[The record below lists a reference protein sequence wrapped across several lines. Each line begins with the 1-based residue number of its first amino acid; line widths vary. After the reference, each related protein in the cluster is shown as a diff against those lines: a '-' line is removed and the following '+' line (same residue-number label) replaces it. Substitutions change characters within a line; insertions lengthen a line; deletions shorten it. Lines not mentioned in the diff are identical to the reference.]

1 MGITSSGRVA
11 YSTLLL
17 VRSPPP
23 FPAPS
28 ATLRWIWRQRRAV
41 AQAIPLETS
50 QSVDSALTG
59 APKPPTHPTTTRRD
73 TKLRAS
79 PTAALTSALGA
90 QRWRTR
96 LAAAKAVSP
105 VTSRTSRP
113 SSRLRSR
120 SSTDGSSP
128 TASPASVPRLPSP
141 LPLSAWPKSRVA
153 LRYTRASSTSRSARG
168 SSPGCNERALSKRRA
183 VWVGTESRR
192 AGALCVR
199 GGVGAVDAGVCHRPE
214 EVPGLRALLPG
225 DCGCSE
231 GPRRLCAGACS
242 ENGCALLLRRFTLE
256 WLRISGPARCLA

>member
-59 APKPPTHPTTTRRD
+59 AAKPPTHPTTTRRD

-79 PTAALTSALGA
+79 PTAVLTSAFGA

-120 SSTDGSSP
+120 SSTGGSSP
-128 TASPASVPRLPSP
+128 TASPASVPRPP
-141 LPLSAWPKSRVA
+141 PPPPLSAWPRVTTRLQRKSSEQAAGCVGGCRI
-153 LRYTRASSTSRSARG
+153 
-168 SSPGCNERALSKRRA
+168 SPGWRTLCTWRRGGCRC
-183 VWVGTESRR
+183 WCMPPSRR
-192 AGALCVR
+192 STWAEGSAW
-199 GGVGAVDAGVCHRPE
+199 
-214 EVPGLRALLPG
+214 GLRVSRG
-225 DCGCSE
+225 
-231 GPRRLCAGACS
+231 RLCACS
-242 ENGCALLLRRFTLE
+242 EKWMCVAAETLHVGMAPD
-256 WLRISGPARCLA
+256 LGAGAVPCLMFAHLIPLYSLPASI